1 MGRPHHGHPAREAA
15 LSRLARCCLV
25 ALALAG
31 GCARSLPPPAPP
43 APTPPPLPPVVLYRD
58 VLPRVGLALG
68 GGGAR
73 GFAQIGVLR
82 VLEAEKI
89 PIDVVTGTSVGSL
102 IGALYAD
109 AGSAEGMEKL
119 ALWLDEEDLFDYGL
133 LSVFSGGFIKG
144 ERLEAFVT
152 TRLRH
157 RTIES
162 LPVPFAAVAADLR
175 TGKAVAFERGAVAR
189 AVHASSAIPGVF
201 VPVEIGGRTF
211 VDGGVVNPVPADVAR
226 RKGADVVIAVAV
238 PPAVPPNAP
247 STPFEIAFH
256 AVTIMSAE
264 IGRLCANDADVL
276 IRPDVGDV
284 AYDDFS
290 QKRRLIEAGA
300 AAARRA
306 LPAIRA
312 AIAAKTRR
320 VPVD

>member
-1 MGRPHHGHPAREAA
+1 M
-15 LSRLARCCLV
+15 
-25 ALALAG
+25 
-31 GCARSLPPPAPP
+31 
-43 APTPPPLPPVVLYRD
+43 VLYRD
-58 VLPRVGLALG
+58 VPPRVGLALG

-73 GFAQIGVLR
+73 GFAQVGVLR

-89 PIDVVTGTSVGSL
+89 PIAVVAGTSVGSL

-109 AGSAEGMEKL
+109 AGSAAGLEAL
-119 ALWLDEEDLFDYGL
+119 ALGLEEGDLFDYGL
-133 LSVFSGGFIKG
+133 LSVFSGGFIEG
-144 ERLEAFVT
+144 ERLETFLNS
-152 TRLRH
+152 RLRH

-162 LPVPFAAVAADLR
+162 LPLPFAAVAADLR
-175 TGKAVAFERGAVAR
+175 TGQAVAFERGSVAR

-211 VDGGVVNPVPADVAR
+211 VDGGVVDPVPADVAR
-226 RKGADVVIAVAV
+226 HMGADVVIAVAV
-238 PPAVPPNAP
+238 PPAVPASAP
-247 STPFEIAFH
+247 VSPFEIAFH

-264 IGRLCANDADVL
+264 IGRLCGTDADVV
-276 IRPDVGDV
+276 IRPDVGNV

-320 VPVD
+320 VAVP